1 MGVFSHA
8 ERKCGIFEVE
18 RVDYGCVSAIITAEA
33 KGGSGIA
40 QTTNDG
46 ERMMNVNDV
55 TFNDGETKMNEQTE
69 QTEQAEQTEQ
79 TEQAQIVDKPHA
91 IAPQPSKSTKTTWK
105 MVYLDS
111 EGNVLKETPRGRGRP
126 PYAAEADEVN
136 KTITIPNCHV
146 NASGEIVTPKAPR
159 PTGNTG
165 NTGSTTAKP
174 VYYLILDSDAHEV
187 KRIRKGRG
195 APKAIASPSEDGSG
209 NYIIRTDDLL
219 AEALDSLEGKS
230 KGKAQPKPDTEAS
243 EASEAVEPEH
253 VEPQQTVDEIDET
266 VDEVDETVD
275 EVDETVDEVDE
286 DESVSDMIEADME
299 ETIEI

>member
-165 NTGSTTAKP
+165 NTGQGGNGGNGGEGGDILTGDATIGVVSAGFANTPFPAASAAAICP
-174 VYYLILDSDAHEV
+174 V
-187 KRIRKGRG
+187 K
-195 APKAIASPSEDGSG
+195 IAS
-209 NYIIRTDDLL
+209 
-219 AEALDSLEGKS
+219 GKFH
-230 KGKAQPKPDTEAS
+230 G
-243 EASEAVEPEH
+243 
-253 VEPQQTVDEIDET
+253 EIQVT
-266 VDEVDETVD
+266 TPAGR
-275 EVDETVDEVDE
+275 
-286 DESVSDMIEADME
+286 SVGTSMARVA
-299 ETIEI
+299 